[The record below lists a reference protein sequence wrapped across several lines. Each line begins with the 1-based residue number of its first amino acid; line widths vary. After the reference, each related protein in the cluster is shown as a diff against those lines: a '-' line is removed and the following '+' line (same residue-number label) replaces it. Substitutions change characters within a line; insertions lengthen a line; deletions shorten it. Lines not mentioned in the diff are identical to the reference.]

1 MTMQARHYM
10 PAYLALFSLVFGA
23 ALLAYEHFN
32 GGVQSNYLLD
42 RPDLPFISNWYGLIV
57 LPLLGWLLGIRL
69 RNHTTSS
76 SRPGLPKSI
85 WAGLVCSLLYG
96 AALATS
102 CELAPYTITSGLL
115 LGLLLLSAVLPV
127 YRIECIF
134 GFVVGMT
141 FTFGAVLPALVAVV
155 FAAVSVMAHFIFRA
169 VMSAIR
175 PPNRQVQPS
184 SSKRT
189 ATPPLDSSGGR

>member
-1 MTMQARHYM
+1 MTMQLRYYM
-10 PAYLALFSLVFGA
+10 PGFLALFSLVFGA

-42 RPDLPFISNWYGLIV
+42 RPDLPLISNWFGLIV
-57 LPLLGWLLGIRL
+57 LPLLGWLLGVRL
-69 RNHTTSS
+69 RSHPTSS
-76 SRPGLPKSI
+76 TRSGLPMGI

-102 CELAPYTITSGLL
+102 CELAQFTITSGLL
-115 LGLLLLSAVLPV
+115 VGLLLLSAVLPV

>member
-10 PAYLALFSLVFGA
+10 PAFLAFSSLVFGA

-42 RPDLPFISNWYGLIV
+42 RPDLPLISNWFGLIV
-57 LPLLGWLLGIRL
+57 LPLLGWLLGVRL
-69 RNHTTSS
+69 RNHLTSS
-76 SRPGLPKSI
+76 TGSRLPIGI

-102 CELAPYTITSGLL
+102 CELAPFTITSGLL
-115 LGLLLLSAVLPV
+115 LGLLLLAVVLPI

-155 FAAVSVMAHFIFRA
+155 FAAVSIVAHFVFRA

-175 PPNRQVQPS
+175 RPTHPPGV
-184 SSKRT
+184 
-189 ATPPLDSSGGR
+189 A

>member
-10 PAYLALFSLVFGA
+10 PAILAFSSFVFGA

-42 RPDLPFISNWYGLIV
+42 RPDLPLISNWYGLIV
-57 LPLLGWLLGIRL
+57 LPLLGWLLGVRL
-69 RNHTTSS
+69 RNHPTLST
-76 SRPGLPKSI
+76 RLWLPKDI

-102 CELAPYTITSGLL
+102 CELAPFTITSALL
-115 LGLLLLSAVLPV
+115 LGMLLLAVALPI
-127 YRIECIF
+127 YRVECIF

-155 FAAVSVMAHFIFRA
+155 FAAVSVVARFAFRA

-175 PPNRQVQPS
+175 RPNQPPGV
-184 SSKRT
+184 
-189 ATPPLDSSGGR
+189 A